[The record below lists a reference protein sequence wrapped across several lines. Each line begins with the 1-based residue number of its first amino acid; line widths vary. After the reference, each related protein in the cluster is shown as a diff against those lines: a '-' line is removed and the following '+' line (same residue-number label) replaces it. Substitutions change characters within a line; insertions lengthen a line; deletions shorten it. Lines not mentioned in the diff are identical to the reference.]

1 MVDTNSP
8 TLVSVTR
15 YGDVA
20 RLKVT
25 FSERVTAATANVAA
39 NYTLGGGENITL
51 AVLQPDG
58 TNVVLT
64 TGVIPI
70 GTPDSLTVTGVKDVA
85 GNLITSPGNQVSF
98 SPKYEILFATADP
111 GPLTFPG
118 DQAVFN
124 RLQARGFDVTL
135 TKGIDVPIDGYTAI
149 GNDRTTL

>member
-1 MVDTNSP
+1 MGIDYVQVNAGASSVIDTNPP
-8 TLVSVTR
+8 TIVSVTR

-25 FSERVTAATANVAA
+25 FSELVTAATANVAT
-39 NYTLGGGENITL
+39 NYTLGSGQNVTL

-70 GTPDSLTVTGVKDVA
+70 GTANSLTVTGVKDRA
-85 GNLITSPGNQVSF
+85 GNAIAAPGIQFSF
-98 SPKYEILFATADP
+98 SSKYEILFVTADP

-118 DQAVFN
+118 DQAVFA
-124 RLQARGFDVTL
+124 RL
-135 TKGIDVPIDGYTAI
+135 
-149 GNDRTTL
+149 